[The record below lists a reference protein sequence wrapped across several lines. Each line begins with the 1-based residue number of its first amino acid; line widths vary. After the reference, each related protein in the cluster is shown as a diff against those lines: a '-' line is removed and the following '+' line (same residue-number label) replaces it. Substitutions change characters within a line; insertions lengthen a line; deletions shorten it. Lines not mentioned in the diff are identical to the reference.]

1 MDLRIRRAT
10 SDDVPAI
17 VALLADD
24 ALGRARES
32 AVDHER
38 YEAAFDAIDSDP
50 HQLLTVG
57 ELAGAVVA
65 TMQLTFI
72 PGLSRRGAWRAQIEG
87 VRVAS
92 TARGR
97 QLGEQ
102 LVRWAVE
109 QARARGCALV
119 QLTSDNRRPDAHR
132 FYQRLGFVASHTG
145 FKLDLPA

>member
-1 MDLRIRRAT
+1 VDLRIRRAT
-10 SDDVPAI
+10 SHDIPAI

-32 AVDHER
+32 AVDHGR
-38 YEAAFDAIDSDP
+38 YEAAFDAIESDP

-109 QARARGCALV
+109 QARARGCALL